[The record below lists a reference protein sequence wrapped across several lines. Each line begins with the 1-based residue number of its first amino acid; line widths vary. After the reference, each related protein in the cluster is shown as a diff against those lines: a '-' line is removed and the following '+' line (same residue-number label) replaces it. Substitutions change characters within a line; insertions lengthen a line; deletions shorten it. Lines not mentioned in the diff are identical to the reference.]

1 MNRDTVFT
9 MRSTPYKFGVGAT
22 EEIGDDVASLG
33 LKRVL
38 VVTDAGVAATG
49 LPQRAIALVR
59 AKGIEA
65 GVFQDVS
72 VEPTDTS
79 VKTAIEF
86 AQLFKPDGYLA
97 IGGGSVM
104 DTAKIMNLYTTHPAP
119 FLTYVNAP
127 IGEARPVPGPL
138 KPMVCLPT
146 TAGTSSENT
155 AIAVVDMTELRV
167 KTGISHH
174 HLRATL
180 GILDPLNSLTVPPM
194 VTACSG
200 ADVLTHAIESYTA
213 LAFNEREKP
222 ASAAERPPYQGAN
235 PISDI
240 WCEKAIRLVREF
252 LPMAVKD
259 GKDVGARTQMMLA
272 TIYAGMGFA
281 NAGVHLPHAMG
292 YPIAGNVRGFHPP
305 DYPQKKPLV
314 PHGMSTALGAPASFP
329 FTAHAKPERHKVIA
343 EWMGIKTSGS
353 DSDSAGQALR
363 EAFIGFMQS
372 IGLPNGLKAV
382 GYSSSDIPVLTEG
395 TLKQRRLLSLS
406 PEPVTQR
413 AVEKMIEGS
422 LVVW

>member
-22 EEIGDDVASLG
+22 EEIGDDVAALG

-49 LPQRAIALVR
+49 LPERATALIR
-59 AKGIEA
+59 AKGIEV
-65 GVFQDVS
+65 GVFPDVS
-72 VEPTDTS
+72 IEPTDSS
-79 VKTAIEF
+79 VHAAIDF
-86 AQLFKPDGYLA
+86 ASLFKPAGYVA

-104 DTAKIMNLYTTHPAP
+104 DTAKIMNLYATYPAP

-127 IGEARPVPGPL
+127 IGQARPVPGPL
-138 KPMVCLPT
+138 KPMVCVPT

-180 GILDPLNSLTVPPM
+180 GILDPLNSLTVRPM

-222 ASAAERPPYQGAN
+222 ASSLDRPPYQGAN

-259 GKDVGARTQMMLA
+259 GKDLEARTQMMLA

-314 PHGMSTALGAPASFP
+314 PHGMSTALGAPASFQ
-329 FTAHAKPERHKVIA
+329 FTANAKPERHKVIA
-343 EWMGIKTSGS
+343 AWMGVETRGS
-353 DSDSAGQALR
+353 NAESAGEALR

-372 IGLPNGLKAV
+372 IGLPNGLQAV
-382 GYSSSDIPVLTEG
+382 GYTSKDIPALTEG
-395 TLKQRRLLSLS
+395 TLKQKRLLGLS
-406 PEPVTQR
+406 PEPVTQK
-413 AVEKMIEGS
+413 AVEKMIEAS